1 MNDDFND
8 DGVERRP
15 NFYSMPHGNWARL
28 KLKGWKIHHT
38 SEKNWARG
46 IHLEHDGWQ
55 ISDSIRGLIVKAL
68 GPTAGA
74 WKTVTNTLF
83 VGMSKNTGHKLCG
96 WDQNGAIEQPENPDS
111 WDLIT
116 PRSCGISKTSEIEN
130 GSKIN

>member
-1 MNDDFND
+1 MKDEVPTAASPAPQFSKGSAWHNAARPMNDDFND

-55 ISDSIRGLIVKAL
+55 ISDSMRGLIVKARVRNNWFAL
-68 GPTAGA
+68 FEL
-74 WKTVTNTLF
+74 TNH
-83 VGMSKNTGHKLCG
+83 NTSM
-96 WDQNGAIEQPENPDS
+96 W
-111 WDLIT
+111 
-116 PRSCGISKTSEIEN
+116 
-130 GSKIN
+130 